1 MELTLSVQIDG
12 IYVYSGCIL
21 RQIEPANLNGKYL
34 SLSSIVVDY

>member
-21 RQIEPANLNGKYL
+21 QQIAPANLNGKVL
-34 SLSSIVVDY
+34 ELIIDSG